1 MDQRAGGL
9 LPAGAYDFLD
19 SAQGR
24 RLSPMAIPFSECAF
38 ARRIGRPALAGLA
51 TTECSRRVA
60 GSGAMGFAPGNGP
73 ISRLGN
79 RAEKHAV
86 LPLLSIIDLL
96 LFEMGTATT
105 DYAHNTDKGHRRS
118 KSVSAAV

>member
-1 MDQRAGGL
+1 MDQREGGL

-19 SAQGR
+19 SAEGR

-60 GSGAMGFAPGNGP
+60 GSGAMGFAPGDGP

-79 RAEKHAV
+79 RAEKHTIGLL
-86 LPLLSIIDLL
+86 LPVFDLL
-96 LFEMGTATT
+96 FFEMGRATG
-105 DYAHNTDKGHRRS
+105 DYADNTDEGHRGS
-118 KSVSAAV
+118 ESVPAAV